1 MKRLVAVLVL
11 ALSALG
17 ACAVST
23 NEEPVELSSDLF
35 EPLLATTTTTT
46 TTTAPSDV
54 TKPADVY
61 LLRVTDA
68 STSLEA
74 VRREVDIDAGVQEI
88 LANLFT
94 VRPDAEGDER
104 PAEAGLTSAIPET
117 AELVSATL
125 TPGTST
131 LVVDVRGLFGDGG
144 IQGPALRDAL
154 AQIVWTATVSEDVN
168 NVSFRNDGNAVPAA
182 IDNDETTDEPVNR
195 QEYSS
200 QR

>member
-1 MKRLVAVLVL
+1 MRRLAPLL
-11 ALSALG
+11 LMALLGFG

-46 TTTAPSDV
+46 ATVAPSAV
-54 TKPADVY
+54 TKAESVY
-61 LLRVTDA
+61 LLRVTDEA
-68 STSLEA
+68 TSLES
-74 VRREVDIDAGVQEI
+74 VPREVDVDAGVQEV

-94 VRPDAEGDER
+94 IRPDAEGDER
-104 PAEAGLTSAIPET
+104 PEEAGLTSAIPET

-125 TPGTST
+125 TPGTSI
-131 LVVDVRGLFGDGG
+131 LVVNVRGLFGDGG

-154 AQIVWTATVSEDVN
+154 AQIVYTATVNDNVN

-182 IDNDETTDEPVNR
+182 VDDDGITEEPVNR
-195 QEYSS
+195 QDYSS